1 MSLSLS
7 DPRSK
12 QNILRIPLRRYYG
25 ASGAK
30 GYLKGHYYLAC
41 LYLEGPGQHQ
51 QDDTQTQNNTQQIAD
66 GAQLVPRDTGPP
78 KDVRKALEIL
88 NIAAAKGY
96 PDASYSIGKP
106 PFLFSF
112 CLFLFL
118 FFYHLKGGCI
128 CMGKGTSKRTS
139 PRHCNIS

>member
-7 DPRSK
+7 DPRPK
-12 QNILRIPLRRYYG
+12 HNILRISLRRYYG

-51 QDDTQTQNNTQQIAD
+51 QDDNNNQTQNNGNNTQQTAD
-66 GAQLVPRDTGPP
+66 GAQPVPRDTGPP

-96 PDASYSIGKP
+96 PDASYSIGNP
-106 PFLFSF
+106 LLDFTCFPFLILALFS
-112 CLFLFL
+112 L
-118 FFYHLKGGCI
+118 
-128 CMGKGTSKRTS
+128 
-139 PRHCNIS
+139 